1 MGNSFSQPDRTADHV
16 RPDARAR
23 MAKAT
28 VRNTDAGL
36 TKSDGAWRIAV
47 GRMIEAVR
55 RSRGLTLD
63 EFAGKLGKD
72 PRQVSRW
79 ERGEDRAQF
88 DVILAVPEFHQPL
101 LLAFADLLDHCA
113 DVETTIRIRRRA

>member
-1 MGNSFSQPDRTADHV
+1 MPNSLRQPNHSARGV
-16 RPDARAR
+16 LPDVAPN

-28 VRNTDAGL
+28 HESVRTPDL
-36 TKSDGAWRIAV
+36 MWRKAV